1 MIIEINSWKDLI
13 TRQYYLKEILSKYPG
28 RGNLTLHVKDSYQ
41 KFIAEDIDTEN
52 IDCMKEI
59 FDWVDGVK
67 NDENECPF

>member
-28 RGNLTLHVKDSYQ
+28 RGNLTLHVKDSCQ
-41 KFIAEDIDTEN
+41 KFVAEDIDTEN

-59 FDWVDGVK
+59 FNWVDGVK
-67 NDENECPF
+67 NDENE